1 MSDLDDDMDA
11 ALYAAGAL
19 PPQEAAALKARIAQE
34 PDLAARALEW
44 EEALAPLAT
53 LAGETA
59 PPSDLFDRI
68 EGRVNARERL
78 VQLSRTL
85 DANAGEWIVF
95 GPGVRYQELHRDE
108 RLGRRT
114 IYLEIEPG
122 ARVPAHDHP
131 QDEECYMISGD
142 LQIDDAALGPDD
154 YLFAPKGTS
163 HTELYS
169 RAGCRCLIVHAI

>member
-1 MSDLDDDMDA
+1 MSDLDDDMSA

-19 PPQEAAALKARIAQE
+19 PPQEAEALKARIAHE
-34 PDLAARALEW
+34 PALAARAREW

-53 LAGETA
+53 LAGEIA
-59 PPSDLFDRI
+59 PPAELFDRI
-68 EGRVNARERL
+68 EARVNARERL
-78 VQLSRTL
+78 VQLSRTI

-95 GPGVRYQELHRDE
+95 GPGVRYKELHRDE
-108 RLGRRT
+108 RLQRRT
-114 IYLEIEPG
+114 IYLEAGPG
-122 ARVPAHDHP
+122 ARLPAHDHR

-142 LQIDDAALGPDD
+142 LQIDDETLGPDD

-169 RAGCRCLIVHAI
+169 RTGCRCIIVHAI